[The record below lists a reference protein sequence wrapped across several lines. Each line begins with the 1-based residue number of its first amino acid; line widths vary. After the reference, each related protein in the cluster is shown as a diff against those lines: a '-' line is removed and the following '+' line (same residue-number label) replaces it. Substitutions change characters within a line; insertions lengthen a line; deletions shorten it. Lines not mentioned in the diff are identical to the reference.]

1 MFTFGWAEI
10 FLVGIII
17 IIVIGPKDLPKFIK
31 QISLLVKN
39 IRKISS
45 DFKSSLNEITEE
57 SEIKELAKSV
67 KEVKKIK
74 DGINIKK
81 NFENEIK
88 TVKETVNIAKNEIS
102 EIENGILRLIL
113 VQDEVEMFGR
123 TSVQHAVVRDY
134 DANPIGEGNG
144 TIHRELILENGSE
157 YEGRY
162 EAGKWHGKGI
172 LMKAN
177 GMRYEGVAAF
187 GV

>member
-1 MFTFGWAEI
+1 MFSFGWAEI

-45 DFKSSLNEITEE
+45 DFKSSLNEITEDP
-57 SEIKELAKSV
+57 EIKELAKSV

-88 TVKETVNIAKNEIS
+88 TVKDTVKLTENEIS
-102 EIENGILRLIL
+102 DIEKN
-113 VQDEVEMFGR
+113 
-123 TSVQHAVVRDY
+123 
-134 DANPIGEGNG
+134 
-144 TIHRELILENGSE
+144 
-157 YEGRY
+157 
-162 EAGKWHGKGI
+162 K
-172 LMKAN
+172 
-177 GMRYEGVAAF
+177 
-187 GV
+187 